1 MLGFGCSQDIPT
13 WFEPRKIK
21 DMSDKAKILI
31 VEDETAIRTG
41 LVDIFVFHGYEV
53 DFAENGE
60 DGLAKALSGLFDL
73 ILLDVMLPGI
83 NGFEICNRI
92 RQQDRHQAVIMLTA
106 KTNDEDIIQ
115 GLTLGA
121 DDYVSKPF
129 SVTQLVLRV
138 QAVLRRTR
146 VGEALDR
153 EMRLTNGLV
162 IDSENL
168 SAGDDIVFTRREMD
182 VLLYLYSQAGRPVPR
197 EELLVKVWGYAN
209 DMEIETRTV
218 DIHIAKLRRK
228 IEIDPSNPRAI
239 ITVRGAGYR
248 LLVEDSQNSLDPQL

>member
-1 MLGFGCSQDIPT
+1 MA
-13 WFEPRKIK
+13 E
-21 DMSDKAKILI
+21 KAKILI
-31 VEDETAIRTG
+31 VEDEIAIRTG
-41 LVDIFVFHGYEV
+41 LVDVLVFHGYDV
-53 DFAENGE
+53 DFAEHGE
-60 DGLAKALSGLFDL
+60 EGLSKALSGLFDL

-83 NGFEICNRI
+83 NGFEICNQI

-121 DDYVSKPF
+121 DDYISKPF

-146 VGEALDR
+146 AGQAIER
-153 EMRLTNGLV
+153 ELKLANGLV
-162 IDSENL
+162 VDSENL
-168 SAGDDIVFTRREMD
+168 CAEDIVFTRREMD
-182 VLLYLYSQAGRPVPR
+182 VLLYLYNQADRPVPR
-197 EELLVKVWGYAN
+197 EELLVKVWGYAH

-228 IEIDPSNPRAI
+228 IEINPSKPGTI

-248 LLVEDSQNSLDPQL
+248 LMVASPQESQD